1 MAMNVE
7 EEQQNP
13 SLSLLDT
20 LYCEEEKWEDEEDD
34 KSEVYSTNN
43 DNNPSLFPLFLL
55 EQDLFW
61 EDEELLSLFTK
72 EEQLK
77 QTHYYLFPHSSSTLS
92 LVRRQ
97 AVEWVLKVNAH
108 YGFTALTAV
117 LAINYL
123 DRFLSSLNFQSDKP
137 WMVQLV
143 AVTCLSLAAKVEET
157 EVPLLL
163 DLQVS
168 DAKYMFEAK
177 TIQRMELLVLSTL
190 QWKMHPV
197 TPLSFLDHIIRR
209 LGLKS
214 HLHWEFL
221 RRCERLLLSLV
232 SDSRFVCYLPSVL
245 ATATMMR
252 VIDHVEPCK
261 AIDYQ
266 NQLLGVLKINK
277 EKVNDCYKLIIELS
291 NAYNNPLK
299 RKNEVVPGSPSGI
312 IDAIFSSDN
321 SNDSWS
327 AESSVSSSPKGRQN
341 LFKKIRTSEDDNQ
354 KMRMPS
360 ALSRVFVD
368 IVGSPP

>member
-43 DNNPSLFPLFLL
+43 DNDDNNPSLFPLFLL

-61 EDEELLSLFTK
+61 EDEELLSLFSK

-123 DRFLSSLNFQSDKP
+123 D
-137 WMVQLV
+137 
-143 AVTCLSLAAKVEET
+143 
-157 EVPLLL
+157 
-163 DLQVS
+163 S

-277 EKVNDCYKLIIELS
+277 EKVNDCYNLIIELS